1 MALSAAR
8 TDLTVSVVGEDETQQ
23 AIEQANANMRQL
35 EARLKSLQAA
45 GRGQAEVAKTQ
56 SGALDTVNGKMKG
69 LAGMAEGAVEGVDK
83 VKGAFEK
90 VVGVVGFVGPAIAG
104 VVAGVMELVDSF
116 GGASAEVARLTSEL
130 EASKKRSDEFS
141 VSMKTLKASVDA
153 AMVSTTALSGSTS
166 ALRSRLAQLR
176 GDVLGAEFE
185 RRNAE
190 VLKVQQEIEST
201 EERMLKVREAQTK
214 ASQMEAEARAALKRG
229 VEEEA
234 ALRQQV
240 ERDQMDRKLGLNQS
254 DMEAVQLRQQLLQAT
269 INENK
274 AARDAL
280 ATAQLR
286 DASLEKQ
293 VESLVEQRNLLQQ
306 IAKETETAIFAMPE
320 VEAPKP
326 AKPSGGQS
334 AEARR
339 KAELD
344 RAEREA
350 QAIIDALQMQLGAMY
365 EEGLEEL
372 ELDQELAAEARAR
385 DERRRKELEEA
396 RKASEEAMK
405 LQQELAEKARFDMTD
420 PVYAFADALRGS
432 LIPELDAFTGV
443 MDKVMAQFDAFRE
456 GQVSLTQ
463 AIAAG
468 ATEIVASAARSI
480 GGVKAEAAVRA
491 IYETAM
497 GFATLGNPV
506 ISAGHFTAAGLLAGV
521 ATGVIST
528 GGGAA
533 KSASAGGLGKP
544 ATSTGMAMGSSGGG
558 GGGSVTN
565 VYNLNAGV
573 VDGQSTT
580 RAFRRA
586 EVQSRNTGFAMAG
599 GW

>member
-23 AIEQANANMRQL
+23 AIEQANANMRAL

-56 SGALDTVNGKMKG
+56 TSALDAVNGKMKG
-69 LAGMAEGAVEGVDK
+69 LAGVAEGAVDGVDK
-83 VKGAFEK
+83 VKSAFDK
-90 VVGVVGFVGPAIAG
+90 VLGVVGFVGPAIAG
-104 VVAGVMELVDSF
+104 IAAGVV
-116 GGASAEVARLTSEL
+116 
-130 EASKKRSDEFS
+130 
-141 VSMKTLKASVDA
+141 
-153 AMVSTTALSGSTS
+153 
-166 ALRSRLAQLR
+166 
-176 GDVLGAEFE
+176 
-185 RRNAE
+185 
-190 VLKVQQEIEST
+190 
-201 EERMLKVREAQTK
+201 
-214 ASQMEAEARAALKRG
+214 
-229 VEEEA
+229 
-234 ALRQQV
+234 
-240 ERDQMDRKLGLNQS
+240 
-254 DMEAVQLRQQLLQAT
+254 
-269 INENK
+269 
-274 AARDAL
+274 
-280 ATAQLR
+280 
-286 DASLEKQ
+286 
-293 VESLVEQRNLLQQ
+293 SLVEELGILEPKMSRSEEQFWANRDAAKAYAVELKDVSKAIADAESAADSSAGSFRSLAREMLGLVGDETEKAALSRVLDLEELAERETEVGKKFFEAQRQEADLANQLEAQRKARLKTADELRKVDEAILFFQKNRNLEH
-306 IAKETETAIFAMPE
+306 AETMKLRRVLIQDELSDIEDAEKAFERQLEAVTRNVTNLEAVLGLFGQRREAAEKAAET
-320 VEAPKP
+320 P
-326 AKPSGGQS
+326 ARPRGGGRSGVD
-334 AEARR
+334 RR
-339 KAELD
+339 RQELD

-405 LQQELAEKARFDMTD
+405 LQQELADKARFDMTE
-420 PVYAFADALRGS
+420 PVFAFADALRGS

-533 KSASAGGLGKP
+533 KSAAAGGLGKP
-544 ATSTGMAMGSSGGG
+544 AASTGMAMGSSGGG

-586 EVQSRNTGFAMAG
+586 EVQSRNTGFAIAG

>member
-56 SGALDTVNGKMKG
+56 TSALDAVNGKMKG
-69 LAGMAEGAVEGVDK
+69 LAGVAEGAVDGVDK
-83 VKGAFEK
+83 VKSAFDK
-90 VVGVVGFVGPAIAG
+90 VLGVVGFVGPAIAG
-104 VVAGVMELVDSF
+104 IAAGVV
-116 GGASAEVARLTSEL
+116 
-130 EASKKRSDEFS
+130 
-141 VSMKTLKASVDA
+141 
-153 AMVSTTALSGSTS
+153 
-166 ALRSRLAQLR
+166 
-176 GDVLGAEFE
+176 
-185 RRNAE
+185 
-190 VLKVQQEIEST
+190 
-201 EERMLKVREAQTK
+201 
-214 ASQMEAEARAALKRG
+214 
-229 VEEEA
+229 
-234 ALRQQV
+234 
-240 ERDQMDRKLGLNQS
+240 
-254 DMEAVQLRQQLLQAT
+254 
-269 INENK
+269 
-274 AARDAL
+274 
-280 ATAQLR
+280 
-286 DASLEKQ
+286 
-293 VESLVEQRNLLQQ
+293 SLVEELGILEPKMSRSEEQFWANRDAAKAYAVELKDVSKAIADAESAADSSAGSFRSLAREMLGLVGDETEKAALSRVLDLEELAERETEVGKKFFEAQRQEAELANQLEAQRKARLKTADELRKVDESILFFQKNRNLEH
-306 IAKETETAIFAMPE
+306 AETMKLRRVLIQDELSDIEDAEKAFERQLEAVTRNVTNLEAVLGLFGQRREAAEKAAET
-320 VEAPKP
+320 P
-326 AKPSGGQS
+326 ARPRGGGRSGVD
-334 AEARR
+334 RR
-339 KAELD
+339 RQELD

-385 DERRRKELEEA
+385 DERRKKELEEA

-405 LQQELAEKARFDMTD
+405 LQQELADKARFDMTE
-420 PVYAFADALRGS
+420 PVFAFADALRGS

-533 KSASAGGLGKP
+533 KSAAAGGLGKP
-544 ATSTGMAMGSSGGG
+544 AASTGMAMGSSGGG

>member
-23 AIEQANANMRQL
+23 AIEQANANMRAL

-56 SGALDTVNGKMKG
+56 TSALDAVNGKMKG
-69 LAGMAEGAVEGVDK
+69 LAGVAEGAVDGVDK
-83 VKGAFEK
+83 VKSAFDK
-90 VVGVVGFVGPAIAG
+90 VLGVVGFVGPAIAG
-104 VVAGVMELVDSF
+104 IAAGVV
-116 GGASAEVARLTSEL
+116 
-130 EASKKRSDEFS
+130 
-141 VSMKTLKASVDA
+141 
-153 AMVSTTALSGSTS
+153 
-166 ALRSRLAQLR
+166 
-176 GDVLGAEFE
+176 
-185 RRNAE
+185 
-190 VLKVQQEIEST
+190 
-201 EERMLKVREAQTK
+201 
-214 ASQMEAEARAALKRG
+214 
-229 VEEEA
+229 
-234 ALRQQV
+234 
-240 ERDQMDRKLGLNQS
+240 
-254 DMEAVQLRQQLLQAT
+254 
-269 INENK
+269 
-274 AARDAL
+274 
-280 ATAQLR
+280 
-286 DASLEKQ
+286 
-293 VESLVEQRNLLQQ
+293 SLVEELGILEPKMSRSEEQFWANRDAAKAYAVELKDVSKAIADAESAADSSAGSFRSLAREILGLVGDETEKAALSRVLDLEELAERETEVGKKFFEAQRQEADLANQLEAQRKARLKTADELRKVDEAILFFQKNRNLEH
-306 IAKETETAIFAMPE
+306 AETMKLRRVLIQDELSDIEDAEKAFERQLEAVTRNVTNLEAVLGLFGQRREAAEKAAET
-320 VEAPKP
+320 P
-326 AKPSGGQS
+326 ARPRGGGRSGVD
-334 AEARR
+334 RR
-339 KAELD
+339 RQELD

-385 DERRRKELEEA
+385 DERRKKELEEA

-405 LQQELAEKARFDMTD
+405 LQQELADKARFDMTE
-420 PVYAFADALRGS
+420 PVFAFADALRGS

-443 MDKVMAQFDAFRE
+443 MDKVMAQFYAFRE

-533 KSASAGGLGKP
+533 KSAAAGGLGKP
-544 ATSTGMAMGSSGGG
+544 AASTGMAMGSSGGG

-586 EVQSRNTGFAMAG
+586 EVQSRNTGFAIAG

>member
-45 GRGQAEVAKTQ
+45 GRGQAAAAKTQ
-56 SGALDTVNGKMKG
+56 AGALDTVNGKMKG

-90 VVGVVGFVGPAIAG
+90 VLGVVGFVGPAIAG
-104 VVAGVMELVDSF
+104 IAAGVV
-116 GGASAEVARLTSEL
+116 
-130 EASKKRSDEFS
+130 
-141 VSMKTLKASVDA
+141 
-153 AMVSTTALSGSTS
+153 
-166 ALRSRLAQLR
+166 
-176 GDVLGAEFE
+176 
-185 RRNAE
+185 
-190 VLKVQQEIEST
+190 
-201 EERMLKVREAQTK
+201 
-214 ASQMEAEARAALKRG
+214 
-229 VEEEA
+229 
-234 ALRQQV
+234 
-240 ERDQMDRKLGLNQS
+240 
-254 DMEAVQLRQQLLQAT
+254 
-269 INENK
+269 
-274 AARDAL
+274 
-280 ATAQLR
+280 
-286 DASLEKQ
+286 
-293 VESLVEQRNLLQQ
+293 SLVEELGILEPKMSRSEEQFWANREAAKAYAVELKDLSKAIADAESAADASAGSFRSLAREMLGLVDDETEKAALSRVLDLEELAERETEVGKKFFEAQRQEADLANQLEAQRKARLKT
-306 IAKETETAIFAMPE
+306 ADELRRVETAILFFQKNRNLEHAETMKLRRALIRDE
-320 VEAPKP
+320 LADIEDAEKAFERQLEAVTRNVVNLEAVLGLFGQRREAAEKAAETP
-326 AKPSGGQS
+326 AKSRGGGRSG
-334 AEARR
+334 ADRR
-339 KAELD
+339 RQELD

-350 QAIIDALQMQLGAMY
+350 RAIIDALQMQLGAMY

-385 DERRRKELEEA
+385 DERRKKELEEA

-405 LQQELAEKARFDMTD
+405 LQQELADKARFDMTE
-420 PVYAFADALRGS
+420 PVFAFADALRGS

-533 KSASAGGLGKP
+533 KSAAAGGLGKP
-544 ATSTGMAMGSSGGG
+544 ASSTGMAMGSSGGG
-558 GGGSVTN
+558 GSGGSVTN

>member
-23 AIEQANANMRQL
+23 AIEQANANMRAL

-56 SGALDTVNGKMKG
+56 TSALDAVNGKMKG
-69 LAGMAEGAVEGVDK
+69 LAGVAEGAVDGVDK
-83 VKGAFEK
+83 VKSAFDK
-90 VVGVVGFVGPAIAG
+90 VLGVVGFVGPAIAG
-104 VVAGVMELVDSF
+104 IAAGVV
-116 GGASAEVARLTSEL
+116 
-130 EASKKRSDEFS
+130 
-141 VSMKTLKASVDA
+141 
-153 AMVSTTALSGSTS
+153 
-166 ALRSRLAQLR
+166 
-176 GDVLGAEFE
+176 
-185 RRNAE
+185 
-190 VLKVQQEIEST
+190 
-201 EERMLKVREAQTK
+201 
-214 ASQMEAEARAALKRG
+214 
-229 VEEEA
+229 
-234 ALRQQV
+234 
-240 ERDQMDRKLGLNQS
+240 
-254 DMEAVQLRQQLLQAT
+254 
-269 INENK
+269 
-274 AARDAL
+274 
-280 ATAQLR
+280 
-286 DASLEKQ
+286 
-293 VESLVEQRNLLQQ
+293 SLVEELGILEPKMSRSEEQFWANRDAAKAYAVELKDVSKAIADAESAADSSAGSFRSLAREMLGLVGDETEKAALSRVLDLEELAERETEVGKKFFEAQRQEADLANQLEAQRKARLKTADELRKVDEAILFFQKNRNLEH
-306 IAKETETAIFAMPE
+306 AETMKLRRVLIQDELSDIEDAEKAFERQLEAVTRNVTNLEAVLGLFGQRREAAEKAAET
-320 VEAPKP
+320 P
-326 AKPSGGQS
+326 ARPRGGGRSGVD
-334 AEARR
+334 RR
-339 KAELD
+339 RQELD

-350 QAIIDALQMQLGAMY
+350 QAIIDALQMQLGSMY

-385 DERRRKELEEA
+385 DERRKKELEEA

-405 LQQELAEKARFDMTD
+405 LQQELADKARFDMTE
-420 PVYAFADALRGS
+420 PVFAFADALRGS

-533 KSASAGGLGKP
+533 KSAAAGGLGKP
-544 ATSTGMAMGSSGGG
+544 AASTGMAMGSSGGG

-586 EVQSRNTGFAMAG
+586 EVQSRNTGFAIAG

>member
-56 SGALDTVNGKMKG
+56 TSALDAVNGKMKG
-69 LAGMAEGAVEGVDK
+69 LAGVAEGAVDGVDK
-83 VKGAFEK
+83 VKSAFDK
-90 VVGVVGFVGPAIAG
+90 VLGVVGFVGPAIAG
-104 VVAGVMELVDSF
+104 IAAGVV
-116 GGASAEVARLTSEL
+116 
-130 EASKKRSDEFS
+130 
-141 VSMKTLKASVDA
+141 
-153 AMVSTTALSGSTS
+153 
-166 ALRSRLAQLR
+166 
-176 GDVLGAEFE
+176 
-185 RRNAE
+185 
-190 VLKVQQEIEST
+190 
-201 EERMLKVREAQTK
+201 
-214 ASQMEAEARAALKRG
+214 
-229 VEEEA
+229 
-234 ALRQQV
+234 
-240 ERDQMDRKLGLNQS
+240 
-254 DMEAVQLRQQLLQAT
+254 
-269 INENK
+269 
-274 AARDAL
+274 
-280 ATAQLR
+280 
-286 DASLEKQ
+286 
-293 VESLVEQRNLLQQ
+293 SLVEELGILEPKMSRSEEQFWANRDAAKAYAVELKDVSKAIADAEGAADASAGSFRSLAREMLGLVGDETEKAALSRVLDLEELAERETEVGKKFFEAQRQEADLANQLEAQRKARLKTADELRKVDESILFFQKNRNLEH
-306 IAKETETAIFAMPE
+306 AETMKLRRVLIQDELSDIEDAEKAFERQLEAVTRNVTNLEAVLGLFGQRREAAEKAAET
-320 VEAPKP
+320 P
-326 AKPSGGQS
+326 ARPRGGGRSGVD
-334 AEARR
+334 RR
-339 KAELD
+339 RQELD

-385 DERRRKELEEA
+385 DERRKKELEEA

-405 LQQELAEKARFDMTD
+405 LQQELADKARFDMTE
-420 PVYAFADALRGS
+420 PVFAFADALRGS

-497 GFATLGNPV
+497 GFATLANPV

-533 KSASAGGLGKP
+533 KSAAAGGLGKP
-544 ATSTGMAMGSSGGG
+544 AASTGMAMGSSSGG

-586 EVQSRNTGFAMAG
+586 EVQSRNTGFAIAG

>member
-23 AIEQANANMRQL
+23 AIEQANANMRAL

-56 SGALDTVNGKMKG
+56 TSALDAVNGKMKG
-69 LAGMAEGAVEGVDK
+69 LAGVAEGAVEGVDK

-104 VVAGVMELVDSF
+104 VVAGIMELVEELGILEPKMSRSEEQFWANRDAAKAYVVELKDVSKAIADAESAADS
-116 GGASAEVARLTSEL
+116 SAGSFRSLAREMLGLVGDETEKAALSRVLDLEELAERETEVGKKFFEAQKQEAELANQLEAQRKARLKTADELRRVDESILFFQKNRNLEHAETMKLRRVLIQDELSDIEDAEKAFERQL
-130 EASKKRSDEFS
+130 EAVTRNVTNLE
-141 VSMKTLKASVDA
+141 A
-153 AMVSTTALSGSTS
+153 
-166 ALRSRLAQLR
+166 
-176 GDVLGAEFE
+176 VLGLFGQ
-185 RRNAE
+185 R
-190 VLKVQQEIEST
+190 
-201 EERMLKVREAQTK
+201 REA
-214 ASQMEAEARAALKRG
+214 AE
-229 VEEEA
+229 
-234 ALRQQV
+234 
-240 ERDQMDRKLGLNQS
+240 
-254 DMEAVQLRQQLLQAT
+254 
-269 INENK
+269 K
-274 AARDAL
+274 AA
-280 ATAQLR
+280 
-286 DASLEKQ
+286 
-293 VESLVEQRNLLQQ
+293 
-306 IAKETETAIFAMPE
+306 ET
-320 VEAPKP
+320 P
-326 AKPSGGQS
+326 ARPRGGGRSGVD
-334 AEARR
+334 RR
-339 KAELD
+339 RQELD

-405 LQQELAEKARFDMTD
+405 LQQELADKARFDMTE
-420 PVYAFADALRGS
+420 PVFAFADALRGS

-533 KSASAGGLGKP
+533 KSAAAGGLGKP
-544 ATSTGMAMGSSGGG
+544 AASTGMAMGSSGGG

>member
-23 AIEQANANMRQL
+23 AIEQANANMRAL

-56 SGALDTVNGKMKG
+56 TSALDAVNGKMKG
-69 LAGMAEGAVEGVDK
+69 LAGVAEGAVDGVDK
-83 VKGAFEK
+83 VKSAFDK
-90 VVGVVGFVGPAIAG
+90 VLGVVGFVGPAIAG
-104 VVAGVMELVDSF
+104 IAAGVV
-116 GGASAEVARLTSEL
+116 
-130 EASKKRSDEFS
+130 
-141 VSMKTLKASVDA
+141 
-153 AMVSTTALSGSTS
+153 
-166 ALRSRLAQLR
+166 
-176 GDVLGAEFE
+176 
-185 RRNAE
+185 
-190 VLKVQQEIEST
+190 
-201 EERMLKVREAQTK
+201 
-214 ASQMEAEARAALKRG
+214 
-229 VEEEA
+229 
-234 ALRQQV
+234 
-240 ERDQMDRKLGLNQS
+240 
-254 DMEAVQLRQQLLQAT
+254 
-269 INENK
+269 
-274 AARDAL
+274 
-280 ATAQLR
+280 
-286 DASLEKQ
+286 
-293 VESLVEQRNLLQQ
+293 SLVEELGILEPKMSRSEEQFWANRDAAKAYAVELKDVSKAIADAESAADSSAGSFRSLAREMLGLVGDETEKAALSRVLDLEELAERETEVGKKFFEAQRQEADLANQLEAQRKARLKTADELRKVDEAILFFQKNRNLEH
-306 IAKETETAIFAMPE
+306 AETMKLRRVLIQDELSDIEDAEKAFERQLEAVTRNVTNLEAVLGLFGQRREAAEKAAET
-320 VEAPKP
+320 P
-326 AKPSGGQS
+326 ARPRGGGRSGVD
-334 AEARR
+334 RR
-339 KAELD
+339 RQELD

-385 DERRRKELEEA
+385 DERRKKELEEA

-405 LQQELAEKARFDMTD
+405 LQQELADKARFDMTE
-420 PVYAFADALRGS
+420 PVFAFADALRGS

-533 KSASAGGLGKP
+533 KSAAAGGLGKP
-544 ATSTGMAMGSSGGG
+544 AASTGMAMGSSGGG

-586 EVQSRNTGFAMAG
+586 EVQSRNTGFAIAG